1 MGAKVSVLPS
11 KIVQIVNISNSNYYS
26 AWLLCDDGSLWVKA
40 NTAAP
45 IFDQVHPPHEPPTQ
59 AADLAEALEVLRAL
73 WSETEPDSAAG
84 AKAYGAAARVLQKHG
99 VPTT

>member
-1 MGAKVSVLPS
+1 MAQVERLPS
-11 KIVQIVNISNSNYYS
+11 KIVQYNNADDV
-26 AWLLCDDGSLWVKA
+26 ALCEDGSVWEYLNIHMIWRQ
-40 NTAAP
+40 
-45 IFDQVHPPHEPPTQ
+45 IHPPHEPPKQ
-59 AADLAEALEVLRAL
+59 AVDLAEALEVLRAL